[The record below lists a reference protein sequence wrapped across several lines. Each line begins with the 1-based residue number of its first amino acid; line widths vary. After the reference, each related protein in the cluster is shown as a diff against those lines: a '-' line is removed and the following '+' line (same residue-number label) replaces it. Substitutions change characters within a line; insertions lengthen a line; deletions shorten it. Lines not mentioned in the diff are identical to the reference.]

1 MGFGKLFSKVVDI
14 VKDNIVNSN
23 SNDIP
28 RQQTQPVQR
37 PVSRPSEEVE
47 IEKTD
52 AEWENYFKEILQ
64 NEFQILLSQSKH
76 PTHHLTKL
84 IAQLLFSDQELNL
97 EQLQADP
104 KL

>member
-1 MGFGKLFSKVVDI
+1 MDFGKLFSKVVDI

-37 PVSRPSEEVE
+37 PVSRPSEHAE

-52 AEWENYFKEILQ
+52 AEWEAYF
-64 NEFQILLSQSKH
+64 
-76 PTHHLTKL
+76 
-84 IAQLLFSDQELNL
+84 
-97 EQLQADP
+97 
-104 KL
+104 